1 MNLHGSKA
9 TPVGDIPTD
18 IKTIDIHLP
27 TITQI
32 IDRSIDNNCYPYD
45 LKLAEVSPVS
55 KKKNDLDRKNYRPV
69 SFLSRVSKFFERIV
83 YQQIKDFIKDKL
95 LNLLTG
101 FRKNHNTQRCLMIM
115 LEKWETLDK
124 GGYIC
129 AIFMDL
135 SKAFGTM
142 NHKLLIAKL
151 GAYGFDEKALYYIKS
166 YAEIE
171 NKEFV

>member
-32 IDRSIDNNCYPYD
+32 IDRSIDNNCYPCD

-69 SFLSRVSKFFERIV
+69 SF
-83 YQQIKDFIKDKL
+83 FISCVKVL
-95 LNLLTG
+95 
-101 FRKNHNTQRCLMIM
+101 RKNYVPTNKR
-115 LEKWETLDK
+115 
-124 GGYIC
+124 
-129 AIFMDL
+129 F
-135 SKAFGTM
+135 
-142 NHKLLIAKL
+142 HKRQIV
-151 GAYGFDEKALYYIKS
+151 KS
-166 YAEIE
+166 F
-171 NKEFV
+171 NRL